1 MDNDYELLY
10 LAKDDDQV
18 KDLIYQKYKNLIYY
32 KARKYLQRNNTNNEL
47 EDYISEGTIALYE
60 TIDNYLNRCLENA
73 LKNVFRKN
81 NTKKSRV
88 LSEATS
94 LNSTDY
100 LNISSYDKKYDPELQ
115 VFEEYNYNKLKKTII
130 SKLTWQE
137 ELVFKLKEQN
147 YKPKEISEIDNNQ
160 RTVYNIINRIRK
172 KVSSIVSNKNN
183 Y

>member
-32 KARKYLQRNNTNNEL
+32 KARKYSQRNNTNNEL
-47 EDYISEGTIALYE
+47 EDYISEGTLALYE
-60 TIDNYLNRCLENA
+60 TIDNYRDTTPYNIYLNRCLDNA
-73 LKNVFRKN
+73 LKNTFRKN

-100 LNISSYDKKYDPELQ
+100 LNIAGKKREALRRLPIY
-115 VFEEYNYNKLKKTII
+115 
-130 SKLTWQE
+130 
-137 ELVFKLKEQN
+137 
-147 YKPKEISEIDNNQ
+147 
-160 RTVYNIINRIRK
+160 
-172 KVSSIVSNKNN
+172 
-183 Y
+183 